1 MARNLRDFVP
11 RKESKTH
18 TAFDIN
24 EAFASLLDGVQL
36 DTQDTGG
43 SVTFTGEDPIL
54 PSNHRLGAIM
64 AITTSLNPTLIV
76 PSRLALIF
84 VEDGLAPR
92 WLGYVN
98 RRTATP
104 IWALTLTLL
113 ACLVLLVSKQLSLA
127 LNIAVFALILLYFL
141 HSVVFLMLPRW
152 NSELNREI
160 SINLPVWVQR
170 TAAWLSV
177 LSMGGLILVQ
187 LVHDSQTLRT
197 TSLSQRISGH
207 SLTSLELAI
216 VWGLIGVAL
225 YAYAR
230 SQKRAAKL

>member
-1 MARNLRDFVP
+1 
-11 RKESKTH
+11 
-18 TAFDIN
+18 
-24 EAFASLLDGVQL
+24 
-36 DTQDTGG
+36 
-43 SVTFTGEDPIL
+43 
-54 PSNHRLGAIM
+54 
-64 AITTSLNPTLIV
+64 V

-104 IWALTLTLL
+104 TRALTLTLL

-141 HSVVFLMLPRW
+141 HSMVFLMLPRW
-152 NSELNREI
+152 NPELNREI
-160 SINLPVWVQR
+160 SINLPGWLQR

-177 LSMGGLILVQ
+177 LSMGGLVLVQ
-187 LVHDSQTLRT
+187 LVSDSRTLRT

-225 YAYAR
+225 YIYAR
-230 SQKRAAKL
+230 SQKKG